1 MTEWNYFC
9 WSTKYNSS
17 TSFQQKRWRVFNVE
31 VGESEWRKIKKLYRP
46 LEMDENES
54 YTTRFQTAFKKM
66 WSKLTQEEK
75 QEYLSIPHFSW
86 E

>member
-1 MTEWNYFC
+1 
-9 WSTKYNSS
+9 
-17 TSFQQKRWRVFNVE
+17 
-31 VGESEWRKIKKLYRP
+31 
-46 LEMDENES
+46 MDENES

-86 E
+86 EWFTYITWVEKEEEAQEMTIEEICKLLGKNVKIVKAK